1 MSGRGHGQGR
11 ARSRRRAAAL
21 GALILSALLTVVL
34 LTRDE
39 TAVTDADLAVPGP
52 SATEPAPDPGGVG
65 PTVTVDGLP
74 GARLGQRVTEDG
86 PWWTSP
92 LTDEDTAC
100 RFVQPQSDVGAPG
113 LGTFAAVVD
122 EQIVS
127 VVVWQ
132 PADYLVPYVTTPH
145 DVTMGEG
152 LEAAALVPGA
162 ELVVERLPEPVII
175 DPEAGAQLEE
185 LRVVTVEQDGRET
198 RYADLGGSRGIVYV
212 EVRLPAAE
220 ACRPRDIYSLPTARA
235 DDAGVLS
242 VDGWGPL
249 QFGQPVAALV
259 ESGVLAADVETG
271 TGACVRHEVSEH
283 AAVPVGLRHVDSI
296 DGRLVGAAVTAGR
309 TAEGVA
315 VGDPRSTFLQVYPGA
330 QEVEPGPGT
339 SEELFT
345 PLQVSTADG
354 LRLQAD
360 LVARGV
366 VPTSVLWVFA
376 AVEPAVGRLTGHT
389 EDCDR

>member
-1 MSGRGHGQGR
+1 MSGHRHGQAGGR
-11 ARSRRRAAAL
+11 SGRRAAAL
-21 GALILSALLTVVL
+21 VALLVSVLVTVVL

-39 TAVTDADLAVPGP
+39 TAVTDADLAVPEP
-52 SATEPAPDPGGVG
+52 SATEPASDPGGVG
-65 PTVTVDGLP
+65 PTIAADGLP
-74 GARLGQRVTEDG
+74 GARLGQRVTEDD

-100 RFVQPQSDVGAPG
+100 RFVQPESDVGAPG
-113 LGTFAAVVD
+113 LGVFAGVVD

-145 DVTMGEG
+145 GVTMGEG

-162 ELVVERLPEPVII
+162 EPVVERLPEPVVV
-175 DPEAGAQLEE
+175 DPAAGTQLEE
-185 LRVVTVEQDGRET
+185 LRVVTVERDGAQT

-212 EVRLPAAE
+212 EVRLPVAE
-220 ACRPRDIYSLPTARA
+220 ACRPRDIYSPPTPHA
-235 DDAGVLS
+235 DEAGVLS

-249 QFGQPVAALV
+249 RFGQPVAALV
-259 ESGVLAADVETG
+259 DSGVLAPDVETG

-283 AAVPVGLRHVDSI
+283 AVAPVGLRHVDSI
-296 DGRLVGAAVTAGR
+296 DGRLIGAAVTAGR

-315 VGDPRSTFLQVYPGA
+315 VGDPRSTFVQAYPDA
-330 QEVEPGPGT
+330 EDVERGGGMPEP
-339 SEELFT
+339 FFA
-345 PLQVSTADG
+345 PLQVRTADG

-360 LVARGV
+360 LVPRGV
-366 VPTSVLWVFA
+366 VPTSILWVFA

-389 EDCDR
+389 EDCEG